1 MNIYLITNKK
11 TGEQYVGQTKL
22 NIYERW
28 GRHILDAYRA
38 DRGVANNQKSDFHKA
53 IVKYTPEVFK
63 VELLDECSEQEV
75 NKKERFWIKELDTY
89 NNGYN
94 MTKGGQDYFKQ
105 DNPSYKR
112 FNKTGDFVEDTYN
125 DIIKYEER
133 NTYETSWDIL
143 KY

>member
-75 NKKERFWIKELDTY
+75 NEKERFWIKKLDTY